1 VTLGGTSWQ
10 KGKRH
15 PTLADG
21 VVVGA
26 GAKVLGPID
35 IGAGARIGSN
45 AVVVRNVPA
54 GMTVVGVP
62 GRLIQAKKEEDRA
75 HRKEIAEKM
84 GFDAYG
90 VSRDAPDP
98 VAHAIDCMLD
108 HIHVLDARMEK
119 MCKALKKLG
128 IEEQEALEKL
138 ESCEII
144 STADELEKISNG
156 DSTEK

>member
-1 VTLGGTSWQ
+1 MIARSITVS
-10 KGKRH
+10 RSAV
-15 PTLADG
+15 P
-21 VVVGA
+21 A
-26 GAKVLGPID
+26 G
-35 IGAGARIGSN
+35 GSN
-45 AVVVRNVPA
+45 AVGVKDVPA

-62 GRLIQAKKEEDRA
+62 GRLIQPRKEEDSA

-98 VAHAIDCMLD
+98 VAHAINCMLD
-108 HIHVLDARMEK
+108 HISVMDARMEK

-128 IEEQEALEKL
+128 IEETDVMAKL

-144 STADELEKISNG
+144 STADELEKFSEG
-156 DSTEK
+156 ESTEK